1 MLNLMRTPI
10 VYINGL
16 FWAID
21 KATISV
27 LDRGFTYG
35 DGLFETMR
43 SYSGKIF
50 RLECLLDRLFR
61 SARSI
66 FIELPMKKNE
76 IRSAIN
82 ASIELNKLSNSIVRL
97 TITRG
102 EQDPGLNIDYSAP
115 PTVVIIVRPTK
126 VISKNVYKK
135 GIGIKLYKKSAIRTQ
150 GISNQIKSCNYL
162 SNILLRE
169 KAIKEGFFEAILL
182 DNDNNA
188 TEGTFSNIFI
198 IKNNQLKT
206 PSLNEFVLSGIIRKS
221 ILDICR
227 ANNISFKETAITE
240 KDLYEADEIFLTNS
254 GIEVLPV
261 SNINHRN
268 LKDINPNS
276 MTTRIHTLLLKSFE
290 ESLKNDNFPIN

>member
-16 FWAID
+16 FWTID
-21 KATISV
+21 KATISI

-50 RLECLLDRLFR
+50 RLETHLDRLFN

-66 FIELPMKKNE
+66 FIDLPMTKNE

-102 EQDPGLNIDYSAP
+102 EQDLGLNIDYSAP
-115 PTVVIIVRPTK
+115 PTVVILVRPTK

-169 KAIKEGFFEAILL
+169 KAIKAGFFEAILL

-198 IKNNQLKT
+198 VKNNQLKT

-276 MTTRIHTLLLKSFE
+276 MTTRIHALLLKSFE
-290 ESLKNDNFPIN
+290 ESFKK

>member
-50 RLECLLDRLFR
+50 RLEHHLDRLFQ

-66 FIELPMKKNE
+66 FIELPITKNE
-76 IRSAIN
+76 IQSAIY
-82 ASIELNKLSNSIVRL
+82 AAIKLNGLSDSIVRL
-97 TITRG
+97 TVTRG
-102 EQDPGLNIDYSAP
+102 ELGSGVNVDYSSP
-115 PTVVIIVRPTK
+115 PTIVILVKPVK
-126 VISKNVYKK
+126 AISKKTYKE

-182 DNDNNA
+182 DNNNNA
-188 TEGTFSNIFI
+188 TEGTISNIFI

-206 PSLNEFVLSGIIRKS
+206 PSLNEFVLGGIIRKAV
-221 ILDICR
+221 LDICR
-227 ANNISFKETAITE
+227 TNNISFKETAITE

-276 MTTRIHTLLLKSFE
+276 MTTSIHTLLLKSFE
-290 ESLKNDNFPIN
+290 ESFKK

>member
-16 FWAID
+16 FRPID

-50 RLECLLDRLFR
+50 RLESHLDRLFN

-66 FIELPMKKNE
+66 FIDLPMTKNE

-82 ASIELNKLSNSIVRL
+82 ASIEINKLSNSIVRL

-115 PTVVIIVRPTK
+115 PTVVILVRPTK

-188 TEGTFSNIFI
+188 TEGTISNIFI

-290 ESLKNDNFPIN
+290 ESFKK

>member
-1 MLNLMRTPI
+1 MT
-10 VYINGL
+10 
-16 FWAID
+16 
-21 KATISV
+21 
-27 LDRGFTYG
+27 
-35 DGLFETMR
+35 
-43 SYSGKIF
+43 
-50 RLECLLDRLFR
+50 
-61 SARSI
+61 
-66 FIELPMKKNE
+66 KNE

-82 ASIELNKLSNSIVRL
+82 ASIELNKVSNSIVRL

-115 PTVVIIVRPTK
+115 PTVVILVRPTK

-182 DNDNNA
+182 DNNNNA
-188 TEGTFSNIFI
+188 TEGTISNIFI
-198 IKNNQLKT
+198 IKNNQLRT
-206 PSLNEFVLSGIIRKS
+206 PSLNEFVLGGIMRKA

-227 ANNISFKETAITE
+227 TNNISFKETAITE
-240 KDLYEADEIFLTNS
+240 KDLCEADEIFLTNS

-261 SNINHRN
+261 SNINHRH
-268 LKDINPNS
+268 LKIVNPNS
-276 MTTRIHTLLLKSFE
+276 NTTLCLSGELDQAIDTYQIVIKLSNPDGE
-290 ESLKNDNFPIN
+290 QKNLIIKFNDK